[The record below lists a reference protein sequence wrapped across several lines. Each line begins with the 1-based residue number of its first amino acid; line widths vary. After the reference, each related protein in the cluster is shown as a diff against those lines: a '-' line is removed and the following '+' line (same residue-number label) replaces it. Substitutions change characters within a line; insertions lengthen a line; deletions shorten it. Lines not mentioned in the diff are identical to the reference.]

1 MGNAGKRRERRLE
14 RCFEGSRLEEELWEL
29 AYEQIWP
36 QIRRSFGRSVSER
49 ERSPL
54 FPSVP
59 ENRSARRA

>member
-1 MGNAGKRRERRLE
+1 MGNARKRRERRLE

-36 QIRRSFGRSVSER
+36 QIRRSFGRSER
-49 ERSPL
+49 KRSPL